1 VGPSKVMHLL
11 GRVSLPTSSEAKLF
25 IRIERVDQGVVSSR
39 YLHPSKCRE
48 VSFLDGTMGR
58 AVLHIFFTRRNEV
71 PVYVDNGVVRVC

>member
-1 VGPSKVMHLL
+1 VDPAKVMHLL

-39 YLHPSKCRE
+39 YRHPSKCRE

-58 AVLHIFFTRRNEV
+58 AVLHIFLPDEMRCLYTLIM
-71 PVYVDNGVVRVC
+71 G